1 MPDKPLFGTPIPA
14 NAMPTTGSYAEMLD
28 ANHAVLTGI
37 GVQLANI
44 SRSLERIAE
53 TVSGDFTIVSE
64 KRVCDCDCDCSS
76 ADTPA
81 ESPDLLNRITETVLT
96 GIVEMMTPYV
106 MGKGRS

>member
-1 MPDKPLFGTPIPA
+1 VPDKPLFGTPIPA

-44 SRSLERIAE
+44 SRALERIAE
-53 TVSGDFTIVSE
+53 THA
-64 KRVCDCDCDCSS
+64 CSCHQPTS
-76 ADTPA
+76 APEEPA